1 MAWQAALC
9 AGAWLL
15 AWRKMRPRRAWVLE
29 ISLIVAATG
38 LLVWEAYLQA
48 IGG

>member
-1 MAWQAALC
+1 MAWQTAMV

-15 AWRKMRPRRAWVLE
+15 AWRKMRPRRAWALE
-29 ISLIVAATG
+29 IAIIAAATG